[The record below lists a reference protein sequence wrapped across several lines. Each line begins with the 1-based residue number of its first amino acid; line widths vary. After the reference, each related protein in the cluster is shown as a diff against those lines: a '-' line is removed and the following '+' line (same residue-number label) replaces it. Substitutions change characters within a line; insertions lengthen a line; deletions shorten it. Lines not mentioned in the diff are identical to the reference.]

1 MWNYYRDEPCNSLS
15 SDSESFKYKMCIT
28 GNIYDGDD
36 DLDRVGKNE
45 TEIVVPLKHLRNFW
59 RSVNMPLINCEI

>member
-15 SDSESFKYKMCIT
+15 SDSESFKYKTCIT

-45 TEIVVPLKHLRNFW
+45 TEIVVPLKAETLKKF
-59 RSVNMPLINCEI
+59 LENCEYAID